1 MQDIKYFNFGNV
13 ALMWGIFFSLMS
25 TFWKATNYVIRMR
38 VIVPPSSLGH
48 DECNVAS
55 WLIHE

>member
-1 MQDIKYFNFGNV
+1 MLQNARHKMFQF
-13 ALMWGIFFSLMS
+13 WKCWEIFISLMS
-25 TFWKATNYVIRMR
+25 TLWRATNYIIRMR

>member
-1 MQDIKYFNFGNV
+1 MLQNARHKMFQF
-13 ALMWGIFFSLMS
+13 WECWEIFISLMS
-25 TFWKATNYVIRMR
+25 TFWRAPNYIIRMR
-38 VIVPPSSLGH
+38 VIVSPSSLGH